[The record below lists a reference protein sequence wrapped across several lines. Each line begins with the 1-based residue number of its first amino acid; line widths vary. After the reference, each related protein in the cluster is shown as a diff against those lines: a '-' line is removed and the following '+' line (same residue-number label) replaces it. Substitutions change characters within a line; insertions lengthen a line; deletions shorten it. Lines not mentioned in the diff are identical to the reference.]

1 MEDRLKLLLQLLN
14 DVEVKGAKNLNNLLA
29 SIQLVNGLLKQEPKA
44 EEEEFPV

>member
-29 SIQLVNGLLKQEPKA
+29 SIQLVNGLLKQEPKV